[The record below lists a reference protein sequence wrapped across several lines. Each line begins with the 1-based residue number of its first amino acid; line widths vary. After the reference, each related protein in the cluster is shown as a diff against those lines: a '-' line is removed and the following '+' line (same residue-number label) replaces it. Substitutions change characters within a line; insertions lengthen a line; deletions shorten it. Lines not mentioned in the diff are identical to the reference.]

1 MNWLTKTLSSSIGR
15 KISMSL
21 TGLFLCSFL
30 LVHVSI
36 NLMMLVPDGGN
47 MFNIWAEFMATNP
60 VIRSLEVVL
69 MLGLLAHAYQGLS
82 LAVTNRKARGT
93 VAYVVNH
100 AEQNSRWASRNMA
113 LLGTLLLLFL
123 GVHLMNFWMRSRF
136 ELMGGL
142 AEVHILHVDHPVKDL
157 YSLGAAS
164 FKIPW
169 YVALYVLAQV
179 ALGYHL
185 WHGFRSSVQSLG
197 LNHRK
202 YNPVLYGTGYVFS
215 VVVPLLFALI
225 PLVIFFSSAYQPR
238 EATRNIINHSLKA
251 KPTVQQPPAAE

>member
-15 KISMSL
+15 KITMSL

-30 LVHVSI
+30 LVHLSI
-36 NLMMLVPDGGN
+36 NLMMLLPDGGDT
-47 MFNIWAEFMATNP
+47 FNIWAEFMATNP
-60 VIRSLEVVL
+60 IIRTLEVVL
-69 MLGLLAHAYQGLS
+69 LLGLLLHAYQGLR
-82 LAVTNRKARGT
+82 LAITNRKARGP

-100 AEQNSRWASRNMA
+100 TAQNSRWASRNMT
-113 LLGTLLLLFL
+113 LLGILLLLYL
-123 GVHLMNFWMRSRF
+123 GVHMGNFWLRSRF
-136 ELMGGL
+136 GLLGGL
-142 AEVHILHVDHPVKDL
+142 VEVQIPTIDHPVKDL

-169 YVALYVLAQV
+169 YVTLYVLAQV

-185 WHGFRSSVQSLG
+185 WHGFRSSWQSLG

-202 YNPVLYGTGYVFS
+202 YNPMVYGTGYVFS

-225 PLVIFFSSAYQPR
+225 PLAILFSSAYQPR
-238 EATRNIINHSLKA
+238 EATRNIINHSLQDKT
-251 KPTVQQPPAAE
+251 PIQQP